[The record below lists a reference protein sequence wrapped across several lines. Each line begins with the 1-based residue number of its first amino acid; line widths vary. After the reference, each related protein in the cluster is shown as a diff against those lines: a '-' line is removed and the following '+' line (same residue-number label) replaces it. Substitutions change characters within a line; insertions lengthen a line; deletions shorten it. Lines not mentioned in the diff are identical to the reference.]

1 MWIEMDL
8 IGFKIKT
15 RHLMGI
21 LRCLVL
27 LILTRGTDCAILMTY
42 IAGFHDRQV
51 HGTFLF
57 QISIIFRRSIG
68 EVGIWAYGRDIT
80 CSERLDS
87 RKIIRHMGWR

>member
-21 LRCLVL
+21 RRCLVF

-42 IAGFHDRQV
+42 IAGFHDRQ
-51 HGTFLF
+51 
-57 QISIIFRRSIG
+57 G

-80 CSERLDS
+80 CSERPDS

>member
-15 RHLMGI
+15 RHLMVI
-21 LRCLVL
+21 RRCLVF

-68 EVGIWAYGRDIT
+68 GGG
-80 CSERLDS
+80 
-87 RKIIRHMGWR
+87 HMGLW